1 MLQRIMGWGGPNPCR
16 VAKEHFFE
24 KITFKPR
31 RMREREPAIGRI
43 ERRPYWTEGKEQI
56 GFEVPEK
63 IGVQW

>member
-31 RMREREPAIGRI
+31 RMRVRASNRENR
-43 ERRPYWTEGKEQI
+43 KETI
-56 GFEVPEK
+56 LN
-63 IGVQW
+63 

>member
-31 RMREREPAIGRI
+31 RMREREPAIERI
-43 ERRPYWTEGKEQI
+43 ERRPY
-56 GFEVPEK
+56 
-63 IGVQW
+63 